1 MTTPFGEAIRRIR
14 QERGIRQK
22 DMAKALNVSA
32 AYLSALENGKRGQPG
47 FDFLQRVA
55 GYLNIIWD
63 EADDL
68 FRVAAISHP
77 RIVVDTAGMPAEYTA
92 LANRLA
98 RQIGALSPQTVQ
110 ELSDVLDRAASN
122 GEKRR

>member
-1 MTTPFGEAIRRIR
+1 VTPFGAAVRKIRK
-14 QERGIRQK
+14 QRGLTQK
-22 DMAKALNVSA
+22 AMAQALGVSP
-32 AYLSALENGKRGQPG
+32 AYLSALENGRRGRPG

-68 FRVAAISHP
+68 FREAALSHP
-77 RIVVDTAGMPAEYTA
+77 RVVVDTSGLPAEYTA

-98 RQIGALSPQTVQ
+98 ASIRQLRPEMVQ
-110 ELSDVLDRAASN
+110 EITRLLSADAIVR
-122 GEKRR
+122 EKGR

>member
-14 QERGIRQK
+14 RERGVSQK
-22 DMAKALNVSA
+22 DMARALNVSA

-68 FRVAAISHP
+68 FRVASISHP
-77 RIVVDTAGMPAEYTA
+77 RVVVDTAGMPAAYTA
-92 LANRLA
+92 RANCLAQ
-98 RQIGALSPQTVQ
+98 QIRTLGPETVR
-110 ELSDVLDRAASN
+110 ELTAVLDRAARD
-122 GEKRR
+122 GEKHR

>member
-1 MTTPFGEAIRRIR
+1 MTPFGEAVRRIR
-14 QERGIRQK
+14 RQRGITQK
-22 DMAKALNVSA
+22 EMAKALNVSP
-32 AYLSALENGKRGQPG
+32 AYLSALESGKRGKPG

-77 RIVVDTAGMPAEYTA
+77 RVVVDTSGLPPDYTA
-92 LANRLA
+92 FANRLA
-98 RQIGALSPQTVQ
+98 GEIRALHPQTIR
-110 ELSDVLDRAASN
+110 ELSAVLATAAKLR
-122 GEKRR
+122 EKRP

>member
-1 MTTPFGEAIRRIR
+1 MTTPFGVAVRKIRK
-14 QERGIRQK
+14 ERGLTQK
-22 DMAKALNVSA
+22 AMAKALGVSP
-32 AYLSALENGKRGQPG
+32 AYLSALENGKKGRPG
-47 FDFLQRVA
+47 FDFLQRAA

-77 RIVVDTAGMPAEYTA
+77 RIVVDTSGLPADYTA

-98 RQIGALSPQTVQ
+98 RDIRQLRPETVQ
-110 ELSDVLDRAASN
+110 QMLHLLETAAHSR
-122 GEKRR
+122 EKG

>member
-1 MTTPFGEAIRRIR
+1 MTPFGEAVRRIR
-14 QERGIRQK
+14 RERGITQK
-22 DMAKALNVSA
+22 EMAKALNVSS
-32 AYLSALENGKRGQPG
+32 AYLSALESGKRGKPG

-77 RIVVDTAGMPAEYTA
+77 RVVVDTSGLPPDYTA
-92 LANRLA
+92 FANRLA
-98 RQIGALSPQTVQ
+98 GEIRRLHPQTIR
-110 ELSDVLDRAASN
+110 ELSAVLANATKLQ
-122 GEKRR
+122 EKRP

>member
-14 QERGIRQK
+14 RERGISQK
-22 DMAKALNVSA
+22 EMANALNVSA

-68 FRVAAISHP
+68 FRVASISHP
-77 RIVVDTAGMPAEYTA
+77 RVVVDTSGLPASYTA

-98 RQIGALSPQTVQ
+98 RQIRLLKPETVR
-110 ELSDVLDRAASN
+110 ELTEVLDCAGKSR
-122 GEKRR
+122 EKRS

>member
-1 MTTPFGEAIRRIR
+1 MRRIR
-14 QERGIRQK
+14 RARGITQK
-22 DMAKALNVSA
+22 EMAKALNVSP
-32 AYLSALENGKRGQPG
+32 AYLSALESGKRGKPG

-77 RIVVDTAGMPAEYTA
+77 RVVVDTSGLPPDYTA
-92 LANRLA
+92 F
-98 RQIGALSPQTVQ
+98 SPIT
-110 ELSDVLDRAASN
+110 
-122 GEKRR
+122 

>member
-14 QERGIRQK
+14 RERGVSQK
-22 DMAKALNVSA
+22 DMARALNVSA

-77 RIVVDTAGMPAEYTA
+77 RVVVDTAGMPAAYTA

-98 RQIGALSPQTVQ
+98 RQIRVIRPETVL
-110 ELSDVLDRAASN
+110 ELTTILDRAAQE
-122 GEKRR
+122 GEKTR

>member
-1 MTTPFGEAIRRIR
+1 MTPFGEAVRRIR
-14 QERGIRQK
+14 RERGITQK
-22 DMAKALNVSA
+22 AMASALNVSP
-32 AYLSALENGKRGQPG
+32 AYLSALESGKRGKPG

-77 RIVVDTAGMPAEYTA
+77 RVVVDTSGLPADYTA
-92 LANRLA
+92 FANRLA
-98 RQIGALSPQTVQ
+98 GEIRTLHPQTIR
-110 ELSDVLDRAASN
+110 ELSAVLANAAKLR
-122 GEKRR
+122 EKRL

>member
-1 MTTPFGEAIRRIR
+1 MTPFGAAVRKIRK
-14 QERGIRQK
+14 ERGLTQK
-22 DMAKALNVSA
+22 AMAKALGVSP
-32 AYLSALENGKRGQPG
+32 AYLSALENGKKGRPG

-68 FRVAAISHP
+68 FRVAALSHP
-77 RIVVDTAGMPAEYTA
+77 RVVVDTSGLPADYTA

-98 RQIGALSPQTVQ
+98 ADIRHLRPETVREILQ
-110 ELSDVLDRAASN
+110 LLASAANSR
-122 GEKRR
+122 EKAH

>member
-1 MTTPFGEAIRRIR
+1 MTPFGEAVRRIR
-14 QERGIRQK
+14 RERGITQK
-22 DMAKALNVSA
+22 EMAKALNVSS
-32 AYLSALENGKRGQPG
+32 AYLSALESGKRGRPG

-55 GYLNIIWD
+55 GYLHIIWD

-77 RIVVDTAGMPAEYTA
+77 RVVVDTSGLPADYTA

-98 RQIGALSPQTVQ
+98 AEIRLLRPQMVS
-110 ELSDVLDRAASN
+110 EMAAILDRAAKER
-122 GEKRR
+122 EKRP

>member
-1 MTTPFGEAIRRIR
+1 MTPFGEAVRRIR
-14 QERGIRQK
+14 RQRGVTQK
-22 DMAKALNVSA
+22 EMAKALNVSP
-32 AYLSALENGKRGQPG
+32 AYLSALENGKRGKPG

-77 RIVVDTAGMPAEYTA
+77 RVVVDTSGLPPDYTA
-92 LANRLA
+92 FANRLA
-98 RQIGALSPQTVQ
+98 GEIRTLPAQTIR
-110 ELSDVLDRAASN
+110 ELSAVLANAAKLR
-122 GEKRR
+122 EKRP

>member
-1 MTTPFGEAIRRIR
+1 MTPFGEAVRRIR
-14 QERGIRQK
+14 RERGITQK
-22 DMAKALNVSA
+22 EMAKALNVSS
-32 AYLSALENGKRGQPG
+32 AYLSALESGKRGRPG

-77 RIVVDTAGMPAEYTA
+77 RVVVDTSGLPADYTA

-98 RQIGALSPQTVQ
+98 AEIRQLRPQTVS
-110 ELSDVLDRAASN
+110 EMAAILDRAAKER
-122 GEKRR
+122 EKRP

>member
-1 MTTPFGEAIRRIR
+1 MTPFGAAVRKIRK
-14 QERGIRQK
+14 ERGLTQK
-22 DMAKALNVSA
+22 AMAKALNVSP
-32 AYLSALENGKRGQPG
+32 AYLSALENGKKGRPG

-68 FRVAAISHP
+68 FRVAALSHP
-77 RIVVDTAGMPAEYTA
+77 RVVVDTSGLPADYTA

-98 RQIGALSPQTVQ
+98 VEIRHLRPETVHEMLQLLS
-110 ELSDVLDRAASN
+110 LAANSR
-122 GEKRR
+122 EKAR

>member
-1 MTTPFGEAIRRIR
+1 MTPFGAAVRKIRK
-14 QERGIRQK
+14 ERGLTQRA
-22 DMAKALNVSA
+22 MAQALGVSP
-32 AYLSALENGKRGQPG
+32 AYLSALENGKKGRPG

-68 FRVAAISHP
+68 FRVAALSHP
-77 RIVVDTAGMPAEYTA
+77 RVVVDTSGLPADYTA

-98 RQIGALSPQTVQ
+98 ADIRHLSPETVREMSQ
-110 ELSDVLDRAASN
+110 LLAMA
-122 GEKRR
+122 EKTREKAR

>member
-1 MTTPFGEAIRRIR
+1 MTPFGDAVRKIRK
-14 QERGIRQK
+14 ERGLTQK
-22 DMAKALNVSA
+22 AMAKALGVSP
-32 AYLSALENGKRGQPG
+32 AYLSALENGKKGRPG

-68 FRVAAISHP
+68 FRVAALSHP
-77 RIVVDTAGMPAEYTA
+77 RVVVDTSSLPAEYTA

-98 RQIGALSPQTVQ
+98 ADIRQLPSETVSEIMLLLSKAANSREKGA
-110 ELSDVLDRAASN
+110 
-122 GEKRR
+122 

>member
-1 MTTPFGEAIRRIR
+1 MTPFGAAVRKIRK
-14 QERGIRQK
+14 ERGLTQK
-22 DMAKALNVSA
+22 AMAKALGVSP
-32 AYLSALENGKRGQPG
+32 AYLSALENGKKGRPG

-68 FRVAAISHP
+68 FRVAALSHP
-77 RIVVDTAGMPAEYTA
+77 RVVVDTSGLPADYTG

-98 RQIGALSPQTVQ
+98 ADIRQLRPETVREMLQLLSSAANSREKAL
-110 ELSDVLDRAASN
+110 
-122 GEKRR
+122 